1 MGNADINAAWEYH
14 NETKHSLESVRT
26 SAHYLDYSNQPR
38 SYKVYKGL
46 KSVSLPRE
54 FPASDL
60 GALEA
65 IGGGAAGPGQAREL
79 DLATLAAVLHY
90 SAGVTK
96 WLKIPGGRM
105 AFRAAACTGAL
116 YHIELYVVCGDM
128 DGLEAGVYQYSA
140 PESSLVRLRKG
151 DYRGVLV
158 EAAAGAEGVEQAP
171 ATVVYT
177 STYWRNAW
185 KYQARAYRH
194 CFWDGGTIMSNMLA
208 VARAQGLSARVVT
221 GFVDQQVNG
230 LLDLDEK
237 REVSLA
243 LAPLSNG
250 SAAVGSPGR
259 VEKLGLE
266 TEPVSQ
272 REVEYPAIGEMH
284 RASSLETAEDVRAW
298 RLDAR
303 SNPPGGLAPGGLVPL
318 RPMAPEEMPR
328 DSIERVIRRRGS
340 SRRFEREAISFEA
353 LSTMLEMGLGGVE
366 ADFSSSTAPG
376 QLTQAYLIV
385 NAVEG
390 LESGSYV
397 YHAGQGLELLRV
409 GQFRRGAEYLDLGQ
423 ELAGDAAVNVYLMSE
438 LGEVLRRFG
447 NRGYRAAQL
456 EGSVNGGRL
465 YLSAYA
471 LGLGATGLTFYDDD
485 VTEFFSPHA
494 EGKSPMFLLAV
505 GVPGRRSPA
514 AATD

>member
-14 NETKHSLESVRT
+14 NGTKHSLESVRT
-26 SAHYLDYSNQPR
+26 SPHYLDYANQPR

-46 KSVSLPRE
+46 ESVSLPKE
-54 FPASDL
+54 FPVSDV

-65 IGGGAAGPGQAREL
+65 IGGGVVGPAQGKEL

-96 WLKIPGGRM
+96 WLEIPGGRM

-116 YHIELYVVCGDM
+116 YHIELYVVCGEM

-151 DYRGVLV
+151 DFRSVLV
-158 EAAAGAEGVEQAP
+158 EATAGAEGVEQAP

-194 CFWDGGTIMSNMLA
+194 CFWDGGTIMANTLA
-208 VARAQGLSARVVT
+208 VAWAQGVSARVVT

-230 LLDLDEK
+230 LLDLDEE

-243 LAPLSNG
+243 MAPLGNG
-250 SAAVGSPGR
+250 GAAAGSPGK
-259 VEKLGLE
+259 VERLGLE

-272 REVEYPAIGEMH
+272 REVEYPAIGTMH
-284 RASSLETAEDVRAW
+284 RASSLETAEEVTAW
-298 RLDAR
+298 RAGAR
-303 SNPPGGLAPGGLVPL
+303 SGSLGGEAPEGLAPL
-318 RPMAPEEMPR
+318 RPMPPKEMPR

-340 SRRFEREAISFEA
+340 SRRFEREAISFEM
-353 LSTMLEMGLGGVE
+353 LSTMLEMGLGGME
-366 ADFSSSTAPG
+366 ADFSSGTAPG

-390 LESGSYV
+390 LESGGYV
-397 YHAGQGLELLRV
+397 YHLGQGLELLRA

-485 VTEFFSPHA
+485 VTQFFSPHG
-494 EGKSPMFLLAV
+494 ERKSPMFLLAV
-505 GVPGRRSPA
+505 GVPGRRSPT
-514 AATD
+514 ATNE